1 MAVYTDITEDDLRNF
16 LTQYDVGSLTS
27 YKGIAE
33 GVENSNFLLHTTK
46 DPLILTLYE
55 KRVEKSDLPF
65 FLGLMQH
72 LAAKGLSCPLPLP
85 RKDGE
90 LLGELSGRPAALIS
104 FLEGMWLR
112 KPEAK
117 HCREVGKA
125 LAAMHLAGEGF
136 EIKRPNALSVEGWKV
151 LWEKSED
158 RAEEVEKGLKDEI
171 RPEID
176 YLAAHWPK
184 DLPAGVIHAD
194 LFQDNVFFLGD
205 ELSGLIDFYFACN
218 DLLAYDVSICLNAWC
233 FEKDGA
239 YNVTKGKALLE
250 GYQSV
255 RPLSEAELEA
265 LPLLARGSALRFF
278 LTRLY
283 DWLTTPEG
291 ALVVKKTRWNICAS
305 CGSTVPSPL
314 SPNTGWPANEACRY
328 FHRWRLLRQSGSG
341 RLGCGAALRRGG
353 EGTLR
358 RRGRDHQQPH
368 GTDGGDFRTQCAQG
382 PLRSRSFHRQRLC
395 EGRHHQ
401 VDFWLEK
408 EGLEDSR

>member
-1 MAVYTDITEDDLRNF
+1 MAVYTDITEDDLRQF
-16 LTQYDVGSLTS
+16 LGQYDVGELTS

-33 GVENSNFLLHTTK
+33 GVENSNFLLHTTS

-112 KPEAK
+112 KPEAR

-125 LAAMHLAGEGF
+125 LAALHLAGEGF
-136 EIKRPNALSVEGWKV
+136 EIERPNALSVEGWKV
-151 LWEKSED
+151 LWDKAEA
-158 RAEEVEKGLKDEI
+158 RADEVEAGLRGEI

-255 RPLSEAELEA
+255 RPMSDAELDA

-291 ALVVKKTRWNICAS
+291 ALVVKKD
-305 CGSTVPSPL
+305 PL
-314 SPNTGWPANEACRY
+314 EYLRKLR
-328 FHRWRLLRQSGSG
+328 FHRSIGHV
-341 RLGCGAALRRGG
+341 A
-353 EGTLR
+353 EY
-358 RRGRDHQQPH
+358 
-368 GTDGGDFRTQCAQG
+368 
-382 PLRSRSFHRQRLC
+382 
-395 EGRHHQ
+395 
-401 VDFWLEK
+401 
-408 EGLEDSR
+408 GLAE

>member
-1 MAVYTDITEDDLRNF
+1 LKLAVYTDITEDDLRNF
-16 LTQYDVGSLTS
+16 LIQYDVGSLTS

-136 EIKRPNALSVEGWKV
+136 EIKRPNALSVDGWKV
-151 LWEKSED
+151 LWDKSED
-158 RAEEVEKGLKDEI
+158 RADEVEKGLKQEI

-233 FEKDGA
+233 FEKDGS

-255 RPLSEAELEA
+255 RPLSEAELDA

-283 DWLTTPEG
+283 DWLTTPAG
-291 ALVVKKTRWNICAS
+291 ALVVKKD
-305 CGSTVPSPL
+305 PL
-314 SPNTGWPANEACRY
+314 EYLRKLR
-328 FHRWRLLRQSGSG
+328 FHRSISHVAEYGLV
-341 RLGCGAALRRGG
+341 G
-353 EGTLR
+353 E
-358 RRGRDHQQPH
+358 
-368 GTDGGDFRTQCAQG
+368 
-382 PLRSRSFHRQRLC
+382 
-395 EGRHHQ
+395 
-401 VDFWLEK
+401 
-408 EGLEDSR
+408 

>member
-1 MAVYTDITEDDLRNF
+1 LAVYTDITEIDLKQF
-16 LTQYDVGSLTS
+16 LSQYEVGELTS

-33 GVENSNFLLHTTK
+33 GVENTNFLLHTTK

-72 LAAKGLSCPLPLP
+72 LADRGLNCPLPLP
-85 RKDGE
+85 RNDGA

-117 HCREVGKA
+117 HCREVGAA
-125 LAAMHLAGEGF
+125 LAKMHIAGEGF
-136 EIKRPNALSVEGWKV
+136 DIKRPNALSLEGWV
-151 LWEKSED
+151 SLWAKSAE
-158 RAEEVEKGLKDEI
+158 RADEVEVGLQDEI
-171 RPEID
+171 AGELD
-176 YLAAHWPK
+176 FLSANWPK
-184 DLPAGVIHAD
+184 NLPSGVIHAD

-205 ELSGLIDFYFACN
+205 TLSGLIDFYFACN
-218 DLLAYDVSICLNAWC
+218 DMLAYDVSICLNAWC

-255 RPLSEAELEA
+255 RPLSADELAA
-265 LPLLARGSALRFF
+265 LPILARGSALRFF

-291 ALVVKKTRWNICAS
+291 ALVVKKD
-305 CGSTVPSPL
+305 PL
-314 SPNTGWPANEACRY
+314 EYLRKLRFHAKVESVADYGISGEPA
-328 FHRWRLLRQSGSG
+328 
-341 RLGCGAALRRGG
+341 
-353 EGTLR
+353 
-358 RRGRDHQQPH
+358 
-368 GTDGGDFRTQCAQG
+368 
-382 PLRSRSFHRQRLC
+382 
-395 EGRHHQ
+395 
-401 VDFWLEK
+401 
-408 EGLEDSR
+408 

>member
-1 MAVYTDITEDDLRNF
+1 MAVYTDITETDLKHF
-16 LTQYDVGSLTS
+16 LAQYDVGELTS

-72 LAAKGLSCPLPLP
+72 LSERDLSCPLPLP
-85 RKDGE
+85 RRDGE

-125 LAAMHLAGEGF
+125 LAGMHLAGEGF
-136 EIKRPNALSVEGWKV
+136 EIKRPNALSLEGWKT
-151 LWEKSED
+151 LWEKSAE
-158 RAEEVEKGLKDEI
+158 RADEVETGLEQEI
-171 RPEID
+171 TAE
-176 YLAAHWPK
+176 LAFLEAHWPK

-233 FEKDGA
+233 FEKDGS
-239 YNVTKGKALLE
+239 YNVTKGSALLE
-250 GYQSV
+250 GYCSV
-255 RPLSEAELEA
+255 RPLSDQERDAM
-265 LPLLARGSALRFF
+265 PVLARGSALRFF

-291 ALVVKKTRWNICAS
+291 ALVVKKD
-305 CGSTVPSPL
+305 PL
-314 SPNTGWPANEACRY
+314 EY
-328 FHRWRLLRQSGSG
+328 LRK
-341 RLGCGAALRRGG
+341 LR
-353 EGTLR
+353 
-358 RRGRDHQQPH
+358 
-368 GTDGGDFRTQCAQG
+368 
-382 PLRSRSFHRQRLC
+382 FHRQISSVA
-395 EGRHHQ
+395 EYAPAIE
-401 VDFWLEK
+401 VAP
-408 EGLEDSR
+408 